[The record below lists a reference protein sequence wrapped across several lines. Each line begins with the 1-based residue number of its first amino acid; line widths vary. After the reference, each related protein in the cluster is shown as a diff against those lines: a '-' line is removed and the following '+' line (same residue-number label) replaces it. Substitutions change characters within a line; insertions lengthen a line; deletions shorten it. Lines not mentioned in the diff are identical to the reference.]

1 MNNLQPAEE
10 YRRYRAIELMEQGES
25 KALISRILGVSVVSL
40 NKWQERSRRGEDL
53 KTKPR
58 SGRPR
63 SITDE
68 QLTELSRLLSE
79 GAVAHGW
86 ENNLWTSAR
95 VREVIK
101 KQFGIEFS
109 RWHVWRI
116 LTSYLGW
123 TARRP
128 VQQTKRRDEA
138 AIELWKANDLPRIV
152 LDSEK
157 RGDHLVF
164 IDETGFMMTPTIRR
178 TFAVPGVT
186 PINKVSDPHGRISV
200 IGAISIGPKRK
211 QLGWH
216 YHLLKDNTNFG
227 GPMSSSS

>member
-1 MNNLQPAEE
+1 MTCAGQSVAGSDDSPHNHFRKPPHGIAQLGSSKGRFLPRPA
-10 YRRYRAIELMEQGES
+10 S
-25 KALISRILGVSVVSL
+25 
-40 NKWQERSRRGEDL
+40 
-53 KTKPR
+53 

-63 SITDE
+63 TITDE

-101 KQFGIEFS
+101 KHFGLEFS
-109 RWHVWRI
+109 RWHVWVI

-128 VQQTKRRDEA
+128 VQQTKKRDEA
-138 AIELWKANDLPRIV
+138 AIERWKANDLHRIV
-152 LDSEK
+152 LDSEE

-178 TFAVPGVT
+178 TFAAPGVT
-186 PINKVSDPHGRISV
+186 PINKVSAPHGRISV
-200 IGAISIGPKRK
+200 FAAVSISPERK

-216 YHLLKDNTNFG
+216 YHLLNTT
-227 GPMSSSS
+227 